1 MTIAV
6 DDKDPTFAAE
16 LANAHIG
23 ALSRFMEKL
32 AVTEAQQRRVYLEQ
46 QVKTTQQAL
55 MQALMQAESNFR
67 TYSVTLRGQIA
78 AKEVEERSQTH
89 RHAPIC
95 HRPKPRNANR
105 SQSISRPAQLTEQS
119 GRGRRPPP

>member
-55 MQALMQAESNFR
+55 MQAESNFR

-89 RHAPIC
+89 CHAPIC

-105 SQSISRPAQLTEQS
+105 SQSISRPAQPTEQS